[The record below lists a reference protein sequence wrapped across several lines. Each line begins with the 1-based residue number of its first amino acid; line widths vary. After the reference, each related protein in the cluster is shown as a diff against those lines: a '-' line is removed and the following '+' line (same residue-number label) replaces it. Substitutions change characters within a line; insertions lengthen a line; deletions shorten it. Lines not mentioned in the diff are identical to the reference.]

1 MADAPSPPPPGLEGL
16 EALVL
21 EVFARV
27 WGEFGVADAKYCET
41 TIGSLATTSV
51 AEDPIPSIE
60 SESMAAL
67 PRHMCR
73 SDSRASSV
81 GTSTP
86 GPPNFHV
93 PRVRTEKD
101 TPTLT
106 LPPAVEPYP
115 EYESW
120 TPTNR
125 SIFRGDDSDDMQ
137 FLPFADE
144 PAFDGKAYWKFF
156 KTLAW
161 QGGEQMDADCK
172 PPYCL
177 ILFSMNSDW
186 ATVELVV
193 LEVAHRLHFDYGI
206 ELERVDEANILPFTL
221 LGVSGLIHK
230 ASQRYFYIHQV

>member
-1 MADAPSPPPPGLEGL
+1 MSWGNSTLTRPMTQTDVPSSPAPDLEGL

-27 WGEFGVADAKYCET
+27 WEEFSVADAEHCET
-41 TIGSLATTSV
+41 AIGSLATTSV
-51 AEDPIPSIE
+51 AEDTTLSTG
-60 SESMAAL
+60 SESTAA
-67 PRHMCR
+67 PPCNVYNPG
-73 SDSRASSV
+73 SPASSV

-86 GPPNFHV
+86 DPSKSHI
-93 PRVRTEKD
+93 PRICAETHP
-101 TPTLT
+101 PTLT

-144 PAFDGKAYWKFF
+144 SGFDTRTYRNFF

-161 QGGEQMDADCK
+161 QGGEQRDADCESPLSL
-172 PPYCL
+172 PPLVY
-177 ILFSMNSDW
+177 LFYELWSDYSRTDC
-186 ATVELVV
+186 ARDGTSITF
-193 LEVAHRLHFDYGI
+193 RLWD
-206 ELERVDEANILPFTL
+206 RT
-221 LGVSGLIHK
+221 
-230 ASQRYFYIHQV
+230 